1 VLLPSTRRH
10 GAELRLERARQ
21 AVALVFALNGLALAS
36 WLSRTPAVR
45 DRLDL
50 SAAGLGLLLV
60 CMSVGAV
67 GGLPLSGP
75 LVQRF
80 GPRRTVLI
88 GGLLVSAGLVVM
100 AVGMQLQVVPVT
112 GAALLAVGL
121 GSSAWDVAMNVEA
134 ADVERRLSRTLMPR
148 FHAGFSLGTV
158 AGALL
163 GAACALAGV
172 DVAVQFG
179 ITAALILGGILVGVS
194 AFVSGS
200 DAMSEVA
207 TPDAPKALGSWR
219 EPRTLVIGLM
229 VLAFAFTEG
238 TANDWLAVALVDG
251 HGSSEATGAL
261 GFGAFVVAMTVSR
274 TVGGTVLDR
283 WGRVAVL
290 RTQALIAVVGLL
302 MVVAGPDA
310 GWALVGAFVWGVG
323 ASLGFPVG
331 MSAAADEPDH
341 AAGRVSVVA
350 SIGYVAFLAGPP
362 LVGFLADAVGIR
374 RALLVVLMA
383 LLVGMV
389 AAGQSRPP
397 ARPPSR
403 PPAAPPSG
411 DRSDAPDAQNA

>member
-1 VLLPSTRRH
+1 MLLPSTRRH
-10 GAELRLERARQ
+10 GAEPRLERARQ
-21 AVALVFALNGLALAS
+21 GVALVFALNGLALAS

-45 DRLDL
+45 DQLDL
-50 SAAGLGLLLV
+50 TSAGLGLLLV

-67 GGLPLSGP
+67 CGLPLSGP

-88 GGLLVSAGLVVM
+88 GGMLVSAGLVVM
-100 AVGMQLQVVPVT
+100 AVGVHLQVVPVT
-112 GAALLAVGL
+112 GVALLAVGL

-134 ADVERRLSRTLMPR
+134 ADVERRLLRTLMPR

-163 GAACALAGV
+163 GAGCALAGV
-172 DVAVQFG
+172 HVAVQLAV
-179 ITAALILGGILVGVS
+179 TAALIFAGILVGVS

-200 DAMSEVA
+200 EPAS
-207 TPDAPKALGSWR
+207 DAPPSGVSEALKSWR

-251 HGSSEATGAL
+251 HGSSEATGAM

-274 TVGGTVLDR
+274 TVGGTVLER

-290 RTQALIAVVGLL
+290 RTQALLAVVGLL

-331 MSAAADEPDH
+331 MSAAADEPDR

-389 AAGQSRPP
+389 TAGQ
-397 ARPPSR
+397 ARPLAR
-403 PPAAPPSG
+403 PPAAGGDHSG
-411 DRSDAPDAQNA
+411 AASTRNT

>member
-1 VLLPSTRRH
+1 M
-10 GAELRLERARQ
+10 
-21 AVALVFALNGLALAS
+21 ALVFALNGLALAS

-45 DRLDL
+45 DQLEL
-50 SAAGLGLLLV
+50 TSTGLGLLLV
-60 CMSVGAV
+60 CMSIGAV
-67 GGLPLSGP
+67 CGLPLSGP
-75 LVQRF
+75 LVHRF

-100 AVGMQLQVVPVT
+100 AVGVHLQVVPVT
-112 GAALLAVGL
+112 GLALLAVGL

-134 ADVERRLSRTLMPR
+134 ADVERRLLRTLMPR

-163 GAACALAGV
+163 GAGCALAGV
-172 DVAVQFG
+172 HVAVQLAV
-179 ITAALILGGILVGVS
+179 TAAVILTGILVGVS

-200 DAMSEVA
+200 GPPPDGPISGLSE
-207 TPDAPKALGSWR
+207 ALGSWR

-261 GFGAFVVAMTVSR
+261 GFGAFVVAMTLSR
-274 TVGGTVLDR
+274 TVGGSVLDR

-290 RTQALIAVVGLL
+290 RTQALMAVVGLL
-302 MVVAGPDA
+302 LVVAGPDA
-310 GWALVGAFVWGVG
+310 GWALVGAFVWGIG

-331 MSAAADEPDH
+331 MSAASDEPDR

-389 AAGQSRPP
+389 TAGQVRPP
-397 ARPPSR
+397 DRPP
-403 PPAAPPSG
+403 PAGG
-411 DRSDAPDAQNA
+411 DRSGETSTSTT